1 LESAIESEGTPS
13 SESFE
18 VRNKCLAY
26 VVRYLFFELR
36 YKKQKVRN
44 FVNSL
49 FKQDREKAV
58 NLYQRKI
65 QNMNAEKLKKDTF
78 LVTRIN
84 SELKQAIAKAAKGE
98 GMTVTRYLEKLVKN
112 DLQARLEQI
121 FSPS

>member
-1 LESAIESEGTPS
+1 MESTIESEGTPS

-26 VVRYLFFELR
+26 VVRYLFKTESKQLR
-36 YKKQKVRN
+36 INRN
-44 FVNSL
+44 YL
-49 FKQDREKAV
+49 FSTVPRVFV

-121 FSPS
+121 F

>member
-1 LESAIESEGTPS
+1 M
-13 SESFE
+13 
-18 VRNKCLAY
+18 
-26 VVRYLFFELR
+26 
-36 YKKQKVRN
+36 
-44 FVNSL
+44 

-121 FSPS
+121 F

>member
-1 LESAIESEGTPS
+1 M
-13 SESFE
+13 
-18 VRNKCLAY
+18 
-26 VVRYLFFELR
+26 VRYLFFELR

-121 FSPS
+121 F